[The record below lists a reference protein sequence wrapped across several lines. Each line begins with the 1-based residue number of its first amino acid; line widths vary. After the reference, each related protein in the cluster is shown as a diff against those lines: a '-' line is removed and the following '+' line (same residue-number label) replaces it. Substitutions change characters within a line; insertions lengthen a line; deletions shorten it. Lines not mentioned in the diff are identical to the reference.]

1 MVDPKEAKRESDTVA
16 LNCLHG
22 LYALTL
28 CCRKKEVISECVIT
42 MVNIMGILSSH
53 QNTKNVKDPNKVRS
67 NVVRKL
73 LFLLI
78 RSLAFSTKNQQHH
91 HHQEQGIT
99 SEDEERKEELRKEW
113 LLHNNTTEETLC
125 LTTDATSSALWF
137 ISEWLISPNQHK
149 MYPDLSQSQRT
160 EVMNGIL
167 CLLSS
172 SFPSFEPTLKLHSIH
187 FASKLLLFLSSLGND
202 QNAIARASNILAQG
216 RLDLNLDVRDRARFE
231 SSLLYQVIPSNLVD
245 FPEGMNHATA
255 AAIQEKKLMLEQ
267 GKRILLASKPPSTFL
282 PVDLGEKNKE
292 EIFRFGTLSS
302 LVHHRAGRAYLPL
315 PPWAE
320 KDSDAKL
327 RDPAATSTSSSG
339 STTSQNRI
347 EKKEKG
353 FYDDDDT
360 SSSSS
365 SESDSDDDDESESES
380 DSDESSS
387 SSSDESESDE
397 SDDDDDSEE
406 SSSEYD
412 SSSSDEDSDDGIK
425 NNVNAVVES
434 KVGNLIGLGN
444 TDFVSNVS
452 EPPPNHPNLPP
463 NTTSKSMLDESS
475 SSEEETSSSDS
486 DTDSDTESN
495 DDDSVV
501 SMTNKKKKGTNT
513 IATSDTL
520 LPMMSNMN
528 MDSSSNTTNQKTN
541 NNNKFNTSSSMS
553 DDLSGLVMPPPVY
566 DTIDE
571 EEESSSTDDTSD
583 LGPWERIVRPELAG
597 GLAVD
602 MRFVRRNT
610 KKKEL
615 SRNNNLKFDLVND
628 RVILIQCRFQN
639 K

>member
-53 QNTKNVKDPNKVRS
+53 QNTKAVKDPNKVRS

-255 AAIQEKKLMLEQ
+255 AAIQEKKLTLEQ
-267 GKRILLASKPPSTFL
+267 GKQILLASKPPSTFL

-327 RDPAATSTSSSG
+327 RDPTATSTSSSG
-339 STTSQNRI
+339 STTSQNNRI

-365 SESDSDDDDESESES
+365 ESDSDDESESES

-397 SDDDDDSEE
+397 SDDESDSEE
-406 SSSEYD
+406 SSSEYN
-412 SSSSDEDSDDGIK
+412 SSSSDEDSDDEIK

-486 DTDSDTESN
+486 DTDSDTESD

-501 SMTNKKKKGTNT
+501 SMTNKMKGTNT